1 MRLAQVSTEQYLG
14 ATGRLLWGVR
24 VHGVRAGDAGGSVER
39 YKSSQGAGSGQGAP
53 TGVRAGVGEESR
65 RTTWNGGGGGG
76 NDWVRAWVRV
86 GESPKGSGPEEK
98 EEGKLQCT
106 YCLCPASIRS
116 PQAPEKV
123 SYARSDKVKL
133 IGPPIP
139 YPQERDF
146 MERWEKFLPSQP
158 TTGSSI
164 PPLSL
169 PSSLLA
175 WGLGP
180 LA

>member
-123 SYARSDKVKL
+123 S
-133 IGPPIP
+133 
-139 YPQERDF
+139 Q
-146 MERWEKFLPSQP
+146 FLV
-158 TTGSSI
+158 
-164 PPLSL
+164 SL
-169 PSSLLA
+169 GA
-175 WGLGP
+175 WTLGLRCGGVPAIVTLGDLPHVDIYRHGLG
-180 LA
+180 LV